1 MLCLDF
7 FLIYGSFSMFL
18 TIVCLLRNNK
28 EKSGH
33 LSVENWLLVK
43 PFAQVYGKVCL
54 L

>member
-18 TIVCLLRNNK
+18 TIVCLLRNDK

-33 LSVENWLLVK
+33 LSVENW
-43 PFAQVYGKVCL
+43 ASGKAL
-54 L
+54 